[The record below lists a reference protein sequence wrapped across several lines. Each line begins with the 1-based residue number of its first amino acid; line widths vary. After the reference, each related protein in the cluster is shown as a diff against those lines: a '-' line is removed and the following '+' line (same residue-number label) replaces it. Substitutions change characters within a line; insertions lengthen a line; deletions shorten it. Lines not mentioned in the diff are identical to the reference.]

1 MRTSAA
7 SCRKARRRG
16 AVLVLITI
24 MIVAV
29 VGFVALGVDVGY
41 VAAVRTELKRSTDA
55 GALAGAGALVEGHQ
69 VAISRV
75 HEFLRRN
82 PVGGREIQAD
92 DVQIELGHWNINN
105 RSFLPSDELPSA
117 IRVRVK
123 HENQPL
129 FFARVLGQDHFDLY
143 DESIAMYQPRDIMLV
158 LDCSASMNDD
168 SELRSIPKMGQTH
181 VLNNLEQIYEELGS
195 PKYGKMKWDQTLS
208 SSWTNSKI
216 RTELGLDKVPYPF
229 PSGSWDDYI
238 SYVKGSSGSQ
248 LPTSYRHHYGYL
260 TFMNYLLE
268 RQPGAN
274 QTPGLWQ
281 TSQQPIT
288 AVKNA
293 VTVFLSY
300 LQEVDTDD
308 RLGLSIYTASDGTAV
323 LEQSLTR
330 NFSVIETKSRQR
342 QAGHYDQYTNIGDGM
357 KVARQEIVNHARP
370 GAFRMIVLMT
380 DGIANRPSNESYAR
394 SYALQEANKAASAR
408 IPIVTVSF
416 GAEAD
421 KNLMQQIADITGGI
435 HFNVPGGSNV
445 AQYEEELKEVF
456 RKIADD
462 RPLKLVK

>member
-1 MRTSAA
+1 MRASAA
-7 SCRKARRRG
+7 SRLARRRG
-16 AVLVLITI
+16 AVLVLITV

-29 VGFVALGVDVGY
+29 FAFVALGVDVGY
-41 VAAVRTELKRSTDA
+41 VATVRTELKRSTDA
-55 GALAGAGALVEGHQ
+55 GALAGAGALVEGPD
-69 VAISRV
+69 VAIARV
-75 HEFLRRN
+75 HEFLQHN
-82 PVGGREIQAD
+82 PVGGREIQPE
-92 DVQIELGHWNINN
+92 DVQIELGHWNIDN
-105 RSFLPSDELPSA
+105 RTFLASEELPSA

-129 FFARVLGQDHFDLY
+129 FFARVLGHDDFDLN

-168 SELRSIPKMGQTH
+168 SELRSIPKMGQTQ
-181 VLNNLEQIYEELGS
+181 VLNNIQQIYNELGA
-195 PKYGKMKWDQTLS
+195 PTFGKMKWNEQLS
-208 SSWTNSKI
+208 SSWSNSKI
-216 RTELGLDKVPYPF
+216 RSHLGLDRVPYPYTR
-229 PSGSWDDYI
+229 GSWDDYI
-238 SYVKGSSGSQ
+238 SYVKGSGGSQ
-248 LPTSYRHHYGYL
+248 LPSSYRHRYGYL

-268 RQPGAN
+268 RQPQAD

-323 LEQSLTR
+323 LEESLTR
-330 NFSVIETKSRQR
+330 NFNVIENKSRQR
-342 QAGHYDQYTNIGDGM
+342 QAGHYDNYTNIGDGM
-357 KVARQEIVNHARP
+357 KVARQEIINHGRP

-380 DGIANRPSNESYAR
+380 DGIANRPYNESYAR
-394 SYALQEANKAASAR
+394 SYALQEAYKAAEAH

-445 AQYEEELKEVF
+445 AQYEEELKDVF